1 MTLVKFQ
8 TAPSPYK
15 SLFSEFLNTAMD
27 NSLPA
32 AFATNRFPALNV
44 VETSNGFRLDLAVPG
59 FDKSDF
65 SLALD
70 KNVLTVSAKKEDE
83 HTENTEKFRRREFA
97 FHAFERSFNLPDSVD
112 HDQVKANYQ
121 NGVLGIELVKK
132 TPAANP
138 VKTIEIG

>member
-8 TAPSPYK
+8 PAPSPFK
-15 SLFSEFLNTAMD
+15 SLFSEFFNAAMD
-27 NSLPA
+27 DVHPA
-32 AFATNRFPALNV
+32 AFSTNRFPALNV
-44 VETSNGFRLDLAVPG
+44 VETENGFRLDLAAPG
-59 FDKSDF
+59 FDKSNF
-65 SLALD
+65 SLAID

-97 FHAFERSFNLPDSVD
+97 FHAFERSFNLPESVD